1 MALKI
6 PEWRGRPY
14 RTTSKEDM
22 EQYEKDFEKNQANG
36 FLEACVF
43 IFGILIFGIFIWLIQ

>member
-1 MALKI
+1 MALQI

-14 RTTSKEDM
+14 RTSSKEDM

-36 FLEACVF
+36 FLETCVF
-43 IFGILIFGIFIWLIQ
+43 IFGILIFGMFIWLI

>member
-1 MALKI
+1 MALQI

-36 FLEACVF
+36 FLEFFVF
-43 IFGILIFGIFIWLIQ
+43 LFGALMFGLFVYLI